1 VARKTV
7 ARVLVGLADRHRH
20 GTTIALMPKGG
31 GLNADPSCESVPPS
45 IPTRRCAVPKFL
57 VKARYTSEGAK
68 GVQSG
73 GGTSRRE
80 AIAKMAA
87 GLGGSLESFYFAF
100 GETDAYVV
108 LDLPDNRAA
117 AAAAIAVGASGAA
130 GSEVVVLL
138 TPEDVDAAAGL
149 SVDYRPP
156 GS

>member
-1 VARKTV
+1 
-7 ARVLVGLADRHRH
+7 
-20 GTTIALMPKGG
+20 
-31 GLNADPSCESVPPS
+31 
-45 IPTRRCAVPKFL
+45 VPKFL
-57 VKARYTSEGAK
+57 VKARYTTAGAK
-68 GVQSG
+68 GIQSG
-73 GGTSRRE
+73 GGTSRRD

-108 LDLPDNRAA
+108 LDLPDNRSA

-138 TPEDVDAAAGL
+138 TPEDVDAASGL
-149 SVDYRPP
+149 SVDYSPP

>member
-1 VARKTV
+1 MA
-7 ARVLVGLADRHRH
+7 
-20 GTTIALMPKGG
+20 
-31 GLNADPSCESVPPS
+31 
-45 IPTRRCAVPKFL
+45 KFL
-57 VKARYTSEGAK
+57 VKARYTVEGAK

-73 GGTSRRE
+73 GGTSRRD
-80 AIAKMAA
+80 ALAKMAE

-100 GETDAYVV
+100 GETDAYVI
-108 LDLPDNRAA
+108 LDLPDNRTA

-138 TPEDVDAAAGL
+138 TSEDVDAAAGL